1 MYERL
6 VIAEDDLEF
15 LILFFP
21 VLGLQVCVLIVGL
34 GVASW
39 TPFMLGKCFTK
50 LYLYALKH
58 IKLLS
63 GNKIYF

>member
-21 VLGLQVCVLIVGL
+21 VLGLQVFVLIVGL
-34 GVASW
+34 GGCI
-39 TPFMLGKCFTK
+39 LGPIHAWQMFYQVRSVCPKTHQT
-50 LYLYALKH
+50 LKWE
-58 IKLLS
+58 
-63 GNKIYF
+63 

>member
-15 LILFFP
+15 LIFFFP

-34 GVASW
+34 VIASRA
-39 TPFMLGKCFTK
+39 PFYQMFYQVRSVCPKT
-50 LYLYALKH
+50 H
-58 IKLLS
+58 QTLS
-63 GNKIYF
+63 VNKIYF